1 MIRPRALPGAC
12 PLAAPHRATMQGPLL
27 AGGRAPRRAMPW
39 LRSCAPLEPAS
50 CARAYRARA
59 PATAA
64 GATLSLPHGR
74 LPRPQPSGRSRAP
87 SGLVSR
93 RGRTTAPRGDAPGRE
108 TPGPRPPRPSR
119 PERICLC
126 APPGTAH
133 RAVEAGGRRGR
144 TARAWQAGPRP
155 RAPGQEPP
163 RPGPCSRTEAAS
175 LAGAALPVC
184 SCEPM
189 GLTTEPRPRLAGVG
203 RGARADGAGGRR
215 AAGCRTRDAGAPPP
229 RLGLETS
236 RAELGSARCGS
247 VSK

>member
-1 MIRPRALPGAC
+1 MSARCTTSRDHAWPAPGRRPC
-12 PLAAPHRATMQGPLL
+12 STSSH
-27 AGGRAPRRAMPW
+27 AMAKTV
-39 LRSCAPLEPAS
+39 C
-50 CARAYRARA
+50 
-59 PATAA
+59 AA
-64 GATLSLPHGR
+64 GASIVRSRLQGPRAHDRRWGLARSAPRPAASPTTAGT
-74 LPRPQPSGRSRAP
+74 LPRAVGAGQP
-87 SGLVSR
+87 